1 MPYWRLSSFYFFYF
15 ASVGA
20 LIPFWGLYLKDRGFS
35 VLAISQLIAILMATK
50 IVAPNVWGLIADYT
64 GERLSIVRIAS
75 LLSLLVFSGI
85 FVATGFFAI
94 AVVMVLFSFFW
105 NASLP
110 QMEAVTLN
118 HLGRAIHRYATIRL
132 WGSIGFIVVVLGLG
146 IALERTG
153 TGVVPALV
161 LFLFFGIWISTL
173 SIPDPGKPAVAQ
185 HSPSVFLVLRRP
197 DVLGLLAACFLMQ
210 ASHAPFYVF
219 YSIYLTEA
227 GYSTTAVGAL
237 VAWGVVLETLA
248 FLRMHHLLERFG
260 ARGVL
265 LASLGLAVLRW
276 LLTGGFADSPA
287 VQILAQSLHA
297 ATFGTFH
304 AAAIHLVHH
313 YFRGRTQGRGQ
324 ALYSSLSFG
333 AGGAAGSLMTGM
345 LWTSVGPGLS
355 FGLSALIAALGW
367 FAVWGWVDRERC
379 Y

>member
-35 VLAISQLIAILMATK
+35 ALAIGQLMAILMATK
-50 IVAPNVWGLIADYT
+50 IVAPNVWGWIADST
-64 GERLSIVRIAS
+64 GERLSIVRVAS
-75 LLSLLVFSGI
+75 LLSLLVFVGI
-85 FVATGFFAI
+85 FAVKGFVGI
-94 AVVMVLFSFFW
+94 ALVMVVFSFFW

-110 QMEAVTLN
+110 QMEAITFN
-118 HLGRAIHRYATIRL
+118 HLGPAVHRYATIRL
-132 WGSIGFIVVVLGLG
+132 WGSIGFILVVLALG

-161 LFLFFGIWISTL
+161 LALFAGIWISTL
-173 SIPDPGKPAVAQ
+173 RIPDPGRPPLGTQ
-185 HSPSVFLVLRRP
+185 SPSVLSVLGRP
-197 DVLGLLAACFLMQ
+197 EVLGLLAACFLMQ
-210 ASHAPFYVF
+210 ASHATFYVF
-219 YSIYLTEA
+219 YSIYLTEG

-248 FLRMHHLLERFG
+248 FLRMHRLLERFG
-260 ARGVL
+260 ARSVL

-276 LLTGGFADSPA
+276 LLTGGFPA
-287 VQILAQSLHA
+287 SLPAQVLAQSLHA
-297 ATFGTFH
+297 VTFGTFH
-304 AAAIHLVHH
+304 AAAIHLIHH

-324 ALYSSLSFG
+324 ALYNSLSFG
-333 AGGAAGSLMTGM
+333 AGGAAGSLTTGL
-345 LWTSVGPGLS
+345 LWSSAGPGSS

-367 FAVWGWVDRERC
+367 FAVWGWVDPKRR